1 MQGFCV
7 DMLVFIWKKA
17 YDRCGLVKDYALFS
31 LFLILM
37 TKKFIMIV
45 NFFVSSAPF
54 WYLVLFTCA
63 HCTVTD
69 IIHGQNLTCR
79 RLYTI
84 ILQIKHASGFT
95 ALRDPNTV
103 FRH

>member
-17 YDRCGLVKDYALFS
+17 YDRCGLVKDYVLFS

-54 WYLVLFTCA
+54 WYLVLCKSYFL
-63 HCTVTD
+63 HV
-69 IIHGQNLTCR
+69 H
-79 RLYTI
+79 
-84 ILQIKHASGFT
+84 T
-95 ALRDPNTV
+95 ALSLILFMDKI
-103 FRH
+103 